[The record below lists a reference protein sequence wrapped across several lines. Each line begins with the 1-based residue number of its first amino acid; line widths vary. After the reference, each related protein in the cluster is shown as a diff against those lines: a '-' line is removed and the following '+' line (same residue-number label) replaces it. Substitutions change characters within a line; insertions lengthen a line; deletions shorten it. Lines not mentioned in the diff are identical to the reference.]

1 MTKPILIRK
10 RKGNTSGLPSLFFT
24 GGNKLSVL
32 VMGATVGGL
41 LILVILQ
48 GSFFLPEG
56 ANVPTGKVMVD
67 HLKGKRAWDTQRD
80 KTLEQL
86 RKGDTTTTAT
96 QNLCSYLPKRTTT
109 KKLWMNFIGAV
120 LAYSQHPD
128 DPTFIHED
136 WTKRLLSQLPPAALA
151 NTLHSAPPQH
161 HIQRILDIIQR
172 KLQHPDTS
180 PPLRIAVVGGAFA
193 EGEGCEIASV
203 AVPEGSIMANPS
215 FCAWPYRFQGFLNAL
230 MGGIKWVEV
239 TNMSEEG
246 TDTGFITPLV

>member
-1 MTKPILIRK
+1 M
-10 RKGNTSGLPSLFFT
+10 FFT

-32 VMGATVGGL
+32 VMSATVGGL
-41 LILVILQ
+41 LILVVLQ
-48 GSFFLPEG
+48 GSFFVSEG
-56 ANVPTGKVMVD
+56 TNEPSGKVTVD
-67 HLKGKRAWDTQRD
+67 HLKGKRAWDAQRE
-80 KTLEQL
+80 KALEKLQ
-86 RKGDTTTTAT
+86 KSDITTTSSSTTAT
-96 QNLCSYLPKRTTT
+96 QNLCSYLPRRTTT
-109 KKLWMNFIGAV
+109 KKLWTNFIGAV

-128 DPTFIHED
+128 DPTFFHED

-161 HIQRILDIIQR
+161 HIERILDIIQQ

-193 EGEGCEIASV
+193 EGEGCDIASV

-239 TNMSEEG
+239 TNLSEEG